1 MADTSIIHIDLDA
14 FFVSVEQVFNPELK
28 GKPVVVGGKPGGRG
42 VVAAASYEARAFGLH
57 SAMPL
62 KTASRLC
69 PHAIFIEGS
78 FPRYREASKKFMAI
92 LADFTPF
99 LEPGGLDEAYLDVTG
114 FESLHDSIHR
124 MAVSIRQ
131 RIQDELGLC
140 ASVGIAS
147 GKIIAKVAS
156 ELSKPDGLI
165 EVARGEE
172 QAFLAPLGVGK
183 LPGVGKKAERTL
195 ELLGIDTI
203 GKLSVTP
210 VAVLKRHLGVSGEG
224 LHRSANGI
232 DDRKVE
238 TSGAAKSISRET
250 TFGKDTRN
258 RVYLKATLRY
268 LGERVGADLRR
279 QGKQARSINLKLR
292 YADFTTLTRS
302 YTPPQATDGDLMIFQ
317 TGLKLLDKALA
328 AEKQPV
334 RLIGIGVSNLV
345 EAGGQLAML
354 DSSAQRQVQLNK
366 TIDRIRQKYGFTSI
380 QTGQTLLLKDL
391 YSEKNK
397 DYNLHTPSLPR

>member
-279 QGKQARSINLKLR
+279 QGKQAKSINLKLR

-302 YTPPQATDGDLMIFQ
+302 HTPPQATDGDLMIFQ

-397 DYNLHTPSLPR
+397 DYNLHTPSLSR

>member
-302 YTPPQATDGDLMIFQ
+302 HTPPQATDGDLMIFQ

-397 DYNLHTPSLPR
+397 DYNLHTPSLSR